1 MKLVLYPLTRKNTV
15 VERKISI
22 LVLSIIVDPEIK
34 FMSIDSY
41 VITSNFVAIH
51 LLYQNKENEKNVF
64 KNLKQK
70 LFNPL
75 TCSP

>member
-15 VERKISI
+15 VERKNSI

-41 VITSNFVAIH
+41 VINSNFMAIH
-51 LLYQNKENEKNVF
+51 LLYQNK
-64 KNLKQK
+64 
-70 LFNPL
+70 
-75 TCSP
+75 